1 MAKAS
6 VPMALQTKHESKEE
20 RARREEME
28 KKLRGKKD
36 KLVPPSNL
44 TEGAKRYF
52 VEIVDNLKESELLG
66 NGDKEMITIVAM
78 TQDKIDFLES
88 KI

>member
-1 MAKAS
+1 
-6 VPMALQTKHESKEE
+6 MALQTKHESKEE

-28 KKLRGKKD
+28 KKLRGKRD